1 MAFTTHGPTFWS
13 RTKKAY
19 SSFKENETMQKLSHF
34 LPEWNFITLHY
45 TYFIF
50 TVLLTSLIFYG
61 TSNPRYSI
69 TYTDSLF
76 LTVSAMTEAGL
87 NTVNL
92 SQMTTFQQALLFL
105 LIFIGSSIFVSIAT
119 VHARKRVFEHKFR
132 DLVKRQRDSRRLR
145 RRSLSASRP
154 FSRRSMTGDRD
165 TTIETRLEER
175 KPVEPVEGH
184 EFESRHSGPRDPT
197 PGGKENAVPGPPQE
211 PLQGEKGDIPESS
224 DSSGTAVPDHQQE
237 KEKDDGI
244 VDEGV
249 QRRGRQSSQ
258 QSIDSRHIRHA
269 PSPRPELS
277 NHNRILSF
285 SNSNNAKPTTSAYQQ
300 FPRSENGLT
309 SRHPFGMS
317 TKSERALENQAIERG
332 AELIHSMYPTYL
344 TRHTTGR
351 NAQFFGLS
359 RAEREHLGGVEY
371 RAISLL
377 AWIVPIYFVL
387 WQLFGCV
394 GLGWYFANNKAST
407 ARENGID
414 PWYVVL
420 CWVNEGI
427 LMCW

>member
-1 MAFTTHGPTFWS
+1 MATTS
-13 RTKKAY
+13 RR
-19 SSFKENETMQKLSHF
+19 SSLWTRVKDFYENVKENETVQKISHA

-50 TVLLTSLIFYG
+50 TCFLTSLIFYG

-92 SQMTTFQQALLFL
+92 SQMTTFQQVLLCF

-119 VHARKRVFEHKFR
+119 VHARKQVFERRFR
-132 DLVKRQRDSRRLR
+132 DLVKRQRESRRMR
-145 RRSLSASRP
+145 RRSLSASRTPGP
-154 FSRRSMTGDRD
+154 FMRRSMTGDATHEPKLD
-165 TTIETRLEER
+165 TQKPAEPAER
-175 KPVEPVEGH
+175 H

-197 PGGKENAVPGPPQE
+197 PNEKENVAPVSQTQRQE
-211 PLQGEKGDIPESS
+211 PLPGESEKAGGSE
-224 DSSGTAVPDHQQE
+224 SSGTAVPENMQ
-237 KEKDDGI
+237 EKDDGV

-249 QRRGRQSSQ
+249 QRRGRQRSV
-258 QSIDSRHIRHA
+258 DSRHIRHA
-269 PSPRPELS
+269 SPQPISER
-277 NHNRILSF
+277 NHMLSF
-285 SNSNNAKPTTSAYQQ
+285 SNIQNNKPLTSAYQQ
-300 FPRSENGLT
+300 HPRQSNNLT
-309 SRHPFGMS
+309 SRFGR
-317 TKSERALENQAIERG
+317 TGRGLEDQEIPPDG
-332 AELIHSMYPTYL
+332 ELHHSLYPTYL

-394 GLGWYFANNKAST
+394 GLGWYFANNKAAV
-407 ARENGID
+407 ARGNGIN
-414 PWYVVL
+414 PWYVL
-420 CWVNEGI
+420 
-427 LMCW
+427 L